1 MAMTRDLAREYGGW
15 GYRVNAVVPGG
26 ILTPGTKQVAG
37 MLLKMKVDLIPA
49 AVDFRRRLSLGRMGK
64 PDEVARM
71 VLVLASELA
80 SYMSG
85 ALVPVDGGFLSH

>member
-1 MAMTRDLAREYGGW
+1 MPEPDSRPLDQLISLHGKTAIITGAAAGIGRAIALRFAEAGADLE
-15 GYRVNAVVPGG
+15 
-26 ILTPGTKQVAG
+26 L
-37 MLLKMKVDLIPA
+37 VDC
-49 AVDFRRRLSLGRMGK
+49 RRRLSLGRMGK

-71 VLVLASELA
+71 VLVLASETA